1 MLTLHM
7 VLYIL
12 YILHMLVVMV
22 YMLWIDCCLVGLTD
36 SGLYVDILHSLLL
49 VFRESLRYVNVS
61 LTLSLDVTVSILPNI
76 MCTWNHM
83 ALGEWVESTGGKRIL

>member
-7 VLYIL
+7 VQYIL

-36 SGLYVDILHSLLL
+36 SGLYVDILHSLLSL
-49 VFRESLRYVNVS
+49 SLESLRYLHVS
-61 LTLSLDVTVSILPNI
+61 LTLSFVSVLPNI

-83 ALGEWVESTGGKRIL
+83 ALGEWVEFTGGKRIL